1 MQSLYTQT
9 SLTADAL
16 SLGPHWVY
24 NQSKLKR
31 IYPNGIA
38 TFSDPVSSYHPN
50 KTAGDFTHYGD
61 QTLLLYKTLA
71 KSNSFSLEAWR
82 ADWLSAMSGYT
93 GYVDS
98 ATKETIQSQGLQ
110 PSHSDDL
117 AGAARLAPL
126 LDLGLNLETT
136 VLAAREQ
143 TALTHGDP
151 GVADA
156 AEFYVRAVYAIQAG
170 ASRADALEQ
179 ASKEGKYT
187 SLDAQAHMDQ
197 ARSYLGKDILSAAAE
212 IGLTCHLKEAFPL
225 SLFFALQPDASLI
238 ECISL
243 NGLAGGDTSARS
255 LLFSLLYAQE
265 SREEIQ
271 VLFSKLP
278 KSETPFT
285 NSDAANTT
293 SGSQVVDLSTGTNSV
308 NIPTEHGNL
317 AGVLEAPEGQPKAYA
332 LFAHCFTCGKDFLPE
347 KRITQRLAKQGI
359 ATLRIDFRGLG
370 HSEGDFSKT
379 SFLTNIEDLVSASR
393 WLETHLEAPQL
404 LIGHSLG
411 GAAVLA
417 SAAFIPSTKAIS
429 TIGAPAEPAHVKHL
443 FEAYIPEIM
452 SKGSAEVTLAER
464 RFTIG
469 KTFLDD
475 LEDLEHLTQIC
486 KLKGIDKLIM
496 HSPEDTTVPLR
507 NAGEI
512 YSALSHPKS
521 FISLAGADHL
531 LMKARKAEYVAD
543 LISLWSSSA
552 LDMNEVR

>member
-1 MQSLYTQT
+1 MQSIYTQT
-9 SLTADAL
+9 ALVADAL

-31 IYPNGIA
+31 LYPNGID
-38 TFSDPVSSYHPN
+38 TYSPPISNYHPN
-50 KTAGDFTHYGD
+50 KAAGDFTHYGD
-61 QTLLLYKTLA
+61 QTLLLYKVLA
-71 KSNSFSLEAWR
+71 KSNAFSKEIWQKE
-82 ADWLSAMSGYT
+82 WLDSMSQYK

-98 ATKETIQSQGLQ
+98 ATRETINNQGLQ
-110 PSHSDDL
+110 PSGSHDL

-126 LDLGLNLETT
+126 LDLELDLRATIT
-136 VLAAREQ
+136 AAREQ
-143 TALTHGDP
+143 TSLTHGDP

-156 AEFYVRAVYAIQAG
+156 AEFYVRAIYAIKG
-170 ASRADALEQ
+170 GSTRADALEQ
-179 ASKEGKYT
+179 ASRQGEYT
-187 SLDAQAHMDQ
+187 SLNVQAHLTQ
-197 ARSYLGKDILSAAAE
+197 ARLAQGKDILSAAAD
-212 IGLTCHLKEAFPL
+212 IGLTCHLTEAFPL
-225 SLFFALQPDASLI
+225 SLFFALQTDLSLM

-255 LLFSLLYAQE
+255 LLFALLFTHENIQ
-265 SREEIQ
+265 EIQ
-271 VLFSKLP
+271 ALFSQLP
-278 KSETPFT
+278 HKETLLTNIESTSEMP
-285 NSDAANTT
+285 T
-293 SGSQVVDLSTGTNSV
+293 SPTLTVSAGSNSV
-308 NIPTEHGNL
+308 SIPTEQGTL
-317 AGVLEAPEGQPKAYA
+317 AGVLEVPEEQPKAYA

-370 HSEGDFSKT
+370 HSEGEFSET
-379 SFLTNIEDLVSASR
+379 SFLTNIEDLISASQ
-393 WLETHLEAPQL
+393 WLETHFQAPKL

-417 SAAFIPSTKAIS
+417 TAAFIPSTKAIS

-452 SKGSAEVTLAER
+452 SQGSAEVLLAGR
-464 RFTIG
+464 RFVIG

-475 LEDLEHLTQIC
+475 LEGLEHLSQIR

-496 HSPEDTTVPLR
+496 HAPGDTTVALR
-507 NAGEI
+507 SAGEI

-531 LMKARKAEYVAD
+531 LMQPGKAEYVAD

-552 LDMNEVR
+552 LEIDSF